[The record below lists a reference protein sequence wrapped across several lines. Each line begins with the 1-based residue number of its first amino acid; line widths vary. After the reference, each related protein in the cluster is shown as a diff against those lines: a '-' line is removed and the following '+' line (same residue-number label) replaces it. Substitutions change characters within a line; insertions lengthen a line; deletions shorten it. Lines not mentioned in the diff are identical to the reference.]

1 VLLFCFAIMLF
12 EWVTAAMGNSAAKSQ
27 GNTKESCLPVQYSN
41 KFFIFSVVISERFSF
56 IF

>member
-1 VLLFCFAIMLF
+1 MLLFCFAIMLF